1 MSGELEKMKIMA
13 YNAEDYED
21 NSLVGQLDVVVN
33 PSSYNYTYTLV
44 YDEQQSSGSSSAN
57 LRFQGIRPVEVK
69 FDFLFDGTGVLPG
82 VTSPEPVKD
91 QIKNFQELVLR
102 YEGDIHRP
110 KYIKLV
116 WGSLLFKGVLKDV
129 KFEYKLFDNSG
140 DPLRAVASATF
151 TGSVDD
157 DLRVAQENAQ
167 SPDLTHVVEVKPK
180 ESLPYMTYRIYKEVE
195 SFIQVAEH
203 NQLNSIRGLEEGKAL
218 NFPPYK
224 KE

>member
-1 MSGELEKMKIMA
+1 MSGQLEKMKIMA
-13 YNAEDYED
+13 YNAEDYEN
-21 NSLVGQLDVVVN
+21 NSLAGQLDVVVN
-33 PSSYNYTYTLV
+33 PSSYNYRYTLV
-44 YDEQQSSGSSSAN
+44 YDQQQASGTSSAN
-57 LRFQGIRPVEVK
+57 LRFQGIRPVDVS

-82 VTSPEPVKD
+82 VTDPEPVKD
-91 QIKNFQELVLR
+91 QIKTFQELVLR

-110 KYIKLV
+110 KYIKLI

-129 KFEYKLFDNSG
+129 RFEYKLFDNLG

-157 DLRVAQENAQ
+157 ELRVAQENAQ

-180 ESLPYMTYRIYKEVE
+180 DSLPYITYRVYKEVE
-195 SFIQVAEH
+195 SFIQVAA
-203 NQLNSIRGLEEGKAL
+203 NNNLNSLRGLKEGSTL

-224 KE
+224 KD